1 MIRTSHIGSL
11 PFMNTKDADHFNSY
25 FDLPALYTLP
35 IMDKK
40 QFMLEQVIG
49 EHRSYSDQILETSL
63 DVSNLESLK
72 DFNHF
77 KYQMVG
83 PITLI
88 KSLKLSDEK
97 SIGDLLNWYLKELN
111 DLLPKDISK
120 KCYFFLDEPMLFM
133 ATDEDYELLN
143 NFLSKLESVFNR
155 IGIHCCS
162 EMRPE
167 LLKFEYINGIS
178 IESKYINDLDLNLDF
193 DLFLGVLDTK
203 TIELDP
209 IVKLEEFKG
218 NVYVTPHCGLA
229 FTDNEKMAM
238 VSRNLTKWAKMAQ
251 AR

>member
-11 PFMNTKDADHFNSY
+11 PFMNTKDADHFNSF
-25 FDLPALYTLP
+25 FDLPVLYTLP
-35 IMDKK
+35 ILDKN
-40 QFMLEQVIG
+40 QFMLEQVVG
-49 EHRSYSDQILETSL
+49 EYKSYTEQILQTNIS
-63 DVSNLESLK
+63 VSNLESIK

-88 KSLKLSDEK
+88 KSLKLNNQK
-97 SIGDLLNWYLKELN
+97 SIDDLLNWYLKELK
-111 DLLPKDISK
+111 DFFSKDISK

-133 ATDEDYELLN
+133 ATEEEYRLLN
-143 NFLSKLESVFNR
+143 NFLSKLEYVFNR

-162 EMRPE
+162 EMKPE
-167 LLKFEYINGIS
+167 WLNFEFINGIS
-178 IESKYINDLDLNLDF
+178 IESKYINDLDPSLDF

-209 IVKLEEFKG
+209 IVKFEEFKG

-229 FTDNEKMAM
+229 FTDIEKMGM
-238 VSRNLTKWAKMAQ
+238 VSKNLTKWAKMAQ